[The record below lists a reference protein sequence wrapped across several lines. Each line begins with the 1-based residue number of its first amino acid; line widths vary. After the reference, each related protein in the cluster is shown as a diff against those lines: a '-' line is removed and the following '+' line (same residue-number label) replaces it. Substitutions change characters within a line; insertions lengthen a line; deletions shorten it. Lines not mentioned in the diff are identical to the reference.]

1 MSSFSFRVA
10 CVCVCSSV
18 YVCVCVHVHFPPFPP
33 PLTAPHHVCDIHQ
46 RLGAYTMTLTN
57 GAKAKVKRYH
67 SNMGPETPSCRCQE
81 CEARQAYT
89 VCSLCLSAG
98 RRAICI
104 YTYIYIYIYINI
116 YVYVYIYVSLS
127 LSLSLTHTHTLSL
140 SLSLSLFHTHTHTH
154 AHTRTLATST
164 GVSRVVSFE

>member
-1 MSSFSFRVA
+1 VSSFSFRVA

-18 YVCVCVHVHFPPFPP
+18 YVCVCVHDHFPPFSP

-67 SNMGPETPSCRCQE
+67 SDMGPETPSCRCQE

-104 YTYIYIYIYINI
+104 YTYIYIYINI

-127 LSLSLTHTHTLSL
+127 LSHTHTHTLSL
-140 SLSLSLFHTHTHTH
+140 SLTHTHSLSLSLF
-154 AHTRTLATST
+154 LSLLS
-164 GVSRVVSFE
+164 GRVCRSVGEWSW